1 MNAEDNY
8 NYVISYGKVH
18 VPVYRLY
25 ARPLTG
31 VTPVPESSFTGRE
44 NILFAAEIDVEVF
57 GENFLPSYT
66 KGDNS
71 MVVATDTMK
80 NFILRQALA
89 FGGSTLEGFLEQL
102 GHQFLA
108 TYPEMERLQMTGRE
122 LPFTPAQ
129 VPQGGQAPFGSSNV
143 LFSRS
148 HDDYATAT
156 MDFAS
161 DGGTTRITEHRCSRV
176 GMQLF
181 KVTGSAFTHFVRDA
195 YTTLPER
202 GDRPLFIYL
211 DVHWKYADVADMQ
224 TRYIP
229 SEQVRDVAQTV
240 FHEFVSESIQH
251 LVHEMGLRLLER
263 FPQMAEVSFKGNN
276 LTRDP
281 VGASETD
288 PKQKVYSDPFPAF
301 GLIKLRMSRKT
312 EASGRK

>member
-1 MNAEDNY
+1 MSAEDNY
-8 NYVISYGKVH
+8 NYVISYGKVQ
-18 VPVYRLY
+18 VPVYRVY

-44 NILFAAEIDVEVF
+44 NILLAAQIDVEVF

-89 FGGSTLEGFLEQL
+89 FEGSTLEGFLEQL

-129 VPQGGQAPFGSSNV
+129 VPQGGQAHFGSSNV

-161 DGGTTRITEHRCSRV
+161 DGGTTRITAHRCSRV

-202 GDRPLFIYL
+202 GDRPLFISL

-251 LVHEMGLRLLER
+251 LVHEMGLRLLGR

-288 PKQKVYSDPFPAF
+288 PKQKVYSDPFPAY
-301 GLIKLRMSRKT
+301 GLIKLTMSRKA